1 MPGRN
6 AGFFET
12 RRRFLT
18 RQAALRGDARLPGAE
33 RMTDELENARSNMIM
48 GGLEYENLCRISS
61 LKFDLYSRMRID
73 AEHKIDAYRSMIMLT
88 APYVDFKFDEDEEA
102 EEISEEEE
110 RKRFVETWKQLS
122 ADGIPGVK

>member
-1 MPGRN
+1 
-6 AGFFET
+6 
-12 RRRFLT
+12 
-18 RQAALRGDARLPGAE
+18 
-33 RMTDELENARSNMIM
+33 MTDELENARSNMIM